1 MRGLID
7 PREMDGST
15 NNVPGT
21 GVGIDVDVG
30 KVVGDGITVEA
41 TEAVWLTIGVGTV
54 PHPARNKDIKV
65 MIVKVRSISIS
76 KTLCNFI
83 PPISK

>member
-21 GVGIDVDVG
+21 GVGIDVDVVSFHRYPFP
-30 KVVGDGITVEA
+30 K
-41 TEAVWLTIGVGTV
+41 
-54 PHPARNKDIKV
+54 ARN
-65 MIVKVRSISIS
+65 SG
-76 KTLCNFI
+76 
-83 PPISK
+83 PPTIDELRQNAQEWDEIIIHARDLIHQYTGRDLPIAIT